1 MVKMLMRQYLS
12 LMEIIFSQTEM
23 LQVLKQNIQRGGKT
37 IISNG
42 NAQIDTT
49 IKKFGTGS
57 LMLDG
62 TGDYIAVANDPD
74 FGFGTGTFSTP
85 KDGSYANNVSGTKAM
100 IHMRAGTNTDPWI
113 ICSSGK

>member
-1 MVKMLMRQYLS
+1 MVQNVNATVSSVDGDY
-12 LMEIIFSQTEM
+12 IFPNGNVAGLET
-23 LQVLKQNIQRGGKT
+23 KYQRGGKT
-37 IISNG
+37 IILNG

-74 FGFGTGTFSTP
+74 FGFGTGTFSIQGWFLR
-85 KDGSYANNVSGTKAM
+85 KQCKWN
-100 IHMRAGTNTDPWI
+100 
-113 ICSSGK
+113 